1 MVRLDLI
8 FLGAIQAHLD
18 GQSITDFESDRV
30 RALLAYLAVEADRPH
45 RRDALAAL
53 IWPDWPDRSAR
64 TNLRNALANLRGAIG
79 DREADPPFLLISRET
94 IQFNQASEYKLDVTA
109 FSELVE
115 RDDPE
120 AWEQAVAIYRGG
132 FLEGFQLKDSA
143 PFEDWHLLTRER
155 LQRQASTTLRR
166 LADEYEQQGDYER
179 ASVYARQL
187 VELEPWYEEGHQQLM
202 RLLALSGQRSAALSQ
217 YDICRR
223 QLALELGVE
232 LSPDTLRLYEQIR
245 DGEIVGPMQESVLAP
260 APGLPPYKGLQ
271 YFGQEDAD
279 LFYGREQLTNK
290 LVAQLDPS
298 VGDRFLAVVGA
309 SGSGKSS
316 IVRAGLIPAL
326 KKKDGPIAGLQ
337 DWPILVITPSA
348 HPLESLA
355 IALTPT
361 GAPLSTT
368 VDLIDQ
374 FSRDSR
380 SLHLQICRILPK
392 AAGRLVL
399 IIDQFEELFTQC
411 DAPAER
417 QAFVDNLL
425 TAAAEAG
432 PTIVVI
438 TLRADFYAHC
448 GDYRGPAGGAGAE
461 PGLHWADER
470 GGIAPS
476 GHRTGRAK
484 RLGIRAWACRAVAA
498 RSE

>member
-1 MVRLDLI
+1 MARLDLT
-8 FLGAIQAHLD
+8 FLGAIQARLD
-18 GQSITDFESDRV
+18 GQSIKDFESDRV

-94 IQFNQASEYKLDVTA
+94 IQFNQASEYRLDVTA

-143 PFEDWHLLTRER
+143 SFEDWHLLTRER

-260 APGLPPYKGLQ
+260 APG
-271 YFGQEDAD
+271 A
-279 LFYGREQLTNK
+279 
-290 LVAQLDPS
+290 
-298 VGDRFLAVVGA
+298 
-309 SGSGKSS
+309 
-316 IVRAGLIPAL
+316 PAL
-326 KKKDGPIAGLQ
+326 QRAAIL
-337 DWPILVITPSA
+337 WP
-348 HPLESLA
+348 
-355 IALTPT
+355 
-361 GAPLSTT
+361 G
-368 VDLIDQ
+368 
-374 FSRDSR
+374 RRR
-380 SLHLQICRILPK
+380 SLLRSGAANQQACRPTRPRR
-392 AAGRLVL
+392 GRS
-399 IIDQFEELFTQC
+399 IS
-411 DAPAER
+411 
-417 QAFVDNLL
+417 
-425 TAAAEAG
+425 G
-432 PTIVVI
+432 
-438 TLRADFYAHC
+438 
-448 GDYRGPAGGAGAE
+448 
-461 PGLHWADER
+461 R
-470 GGIAPS
+470 GGRV
-476 GHRTGRAK
+476 G
-484 RLGIRAWACRAVAA
+484 
-498 RSE
+498 